1 MFKIE
6 EDIISLTRGDKCVI
20 GFSINEYTFKVGD
33 YVNFR
38 VYKKNGL
45 DSAPL
50 LEKRVEVNEEAESI
64 DIELT
69 STETKIGELGNKVV
83 EYWYEIELNGNQT
96 VIGYDEKGAKKL
108 MLYPE
113 GADNNA

>member
-6 EDIISLTRGDKCVI
+6 GDTILLTRGDKCI
-20 GFSINEYTFKVGD
+20 FNFSIEGYTFQSGD
-33 YVNFR
+33 YVYFR
-38 VYKKNGL
+38 VYKKSGL

-50 LEKRVEVNEEAESI
+50 IEKKVDIIEEKQNI

-69 STETKIGELGNKVV
+69 SDETKIGELSNKVN

-96 VIGYDEKGAKKL
+96 IIGYDESGAKKL